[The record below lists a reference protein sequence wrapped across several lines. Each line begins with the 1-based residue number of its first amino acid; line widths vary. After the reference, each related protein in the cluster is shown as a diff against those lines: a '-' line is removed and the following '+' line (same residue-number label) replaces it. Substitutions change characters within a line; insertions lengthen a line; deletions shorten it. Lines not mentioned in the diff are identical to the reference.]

1 MGKDKNKINP
11 TPGVY
16 YDNEEEA
23 RKVELARAQNSW
35 TESGETAKGTEDP
48 NEMYGGDIEPAVFVA
63 ETKKI
68 EDVVPSPTIPQV
80 ATTSEK
86 GEPEITF
93 PEPTNEHSLTN
104 VPEIQGKAVVEGP
117 SDAEKAL
124 RKTYDDESKRLD
136 LTIKDLEGR
145 RANALAQDETAQRRG
160 RSMKMIAGISDSLAS
175 LANLIGV
182 GQGGSNIDTT
192 KGALTPLEQKLEA
205 ARLERKADIKSIDDR
220 LDQYRKQM
228 NQVKMQKDAALAAY
242 KQNKE
247 NQAYQSAEAEKGR
260 AFQSTE
266 AEKGRQFQASEAEKT
281 RTHQTGLKLQDSAVT
296 QAKIK
301 SDAYQKA
308 LDRSNKLEVARI
320 NAEAKK
326 QNSSSKNTEQFIV
339 KDADGK
345 ESIVSMPKETAKA
358 VMNDFENIIEADLE
372 DPNNTALAKA
382 YAKYKGLVAQRGI
395 LGGDTEEILDARKAL
410 ISLSPSLQE
419 RIKQYGVS
427 ADSTSTTSNP
437 TSGASSEAGKKWR
450 QRGH

>member
-1 MGKDKNKINP
+1 MNDEKKINP
-11 TPGVY
+11 TPGVSY
-16 YDNEEEA
+16 TDEEEA
-23 RKVELARAQNSW
+23 KKVELARAQNSW
-35 TESGETAKGTEDP
+35 TTNSEAEKATKDP
-48 NEMYGGDIEPAVFVA
+48 NEMFGGDIEPAVFVA
-63 ETKKI
+63 ETPKEEPKEEVVVEEVKEEPKEEEVKI
-68 EDVVPSPTIPQV
+68 EEVTPHSTIQNK
-80 ATTSEK
+80 AT
-86 GEPEITF
+86 
-93 PEPTNEHSLTN
+93 
-104 VPEIQGKAVVEGP
+104 IQGP
-117 SDAEKAL
+117 SDTEKAL

-182 GQGGSNIDTT
+182 GKYGSSHITT
-192 KGALTPLEQKLEA
+192 GNALTPLEQKLEA

-220 LDQYRKQM
+220 LEQYRKQM

-260 AFQSTE
+260 
-266 AEKGRQFQASEAEKT
+266 QFQASEAEKT
-281 RTHQTGLKLQDSAVT
+281 RTHQTGLKLQDLAAT

-308 LDRSNKLEVARI
+308 LDRSNRLEVARI

-358 VMNDFENIIEADLE
+358 VMNDFENIISKDLK
-372 DPNNTALAKA
+372 DPNNTALADA
-382 YAKYKGLVAQRGI
+382 YAKYQDLVAKRSF
-395 LGGDTEEILDARKAL
+395 LGGDTQEILDARKAL
-410 ISLSPSLQE
+410 ISLSPSMQE
-419 RIKQYGVS
+419 RIKQYG
-427 ADSTSTTSNP
+427 
-437 TSGASSEAGKKWR
+437 TSGETETNPSKPTPASSGTGNKWAKNKVN
-450 QRGH
+450 